1 MSPRCTGRWCGS
13 WRRPRGRC
21 CTRAPWS
28 TSRNAMNRATS
39 PDPSSRSATR
49 RSTASRSA
57 TTLSD
62 HPIAA
67 RWRAVRAERRA
78 ALIPYVTAGYPTPAA
93 CRDALRAA
101 ERAGADFVEVGVPF
115 SDPLA
120 DGPTIQRSTQA
131 ALDQG
136 MTVAGVFD
144 VVREARL
151 GIPVILMTYLN
162 PVLAFGVERFVA
174 EAQAAGASGLLLTD
188 LPAGADPA
196 LERRVADGVVVGS
209 ALVEALGNGGLASA
223 ERLLAELATA
233 VRAGAE
239 QRV

>member
-1 MSPRCTGRWCGS
+1 MPYFAGS
-13 WRRPRGRC
+13 LTLMIDRGKLPC
-21 CTRAPWS
+21 S
-28 TSRNAMNRATS
+28 SRNAMNRATS
-39 PDPSSRSATR
+39 PDPSSRSAIR

-78 ALIPYVTAGYPTPAA
+78 ALIPYVTAGYPTPAT

-136 MTVAGVFD
+136 MTVPRVLEQIRHAAL
-144 VVREARL
+144 E
-151 GIPVILMTYLN
+151 IPVIL
-162 PVLAFGVERFVA
+162 
-174 EAQAAGASGLLLTD
+174 
-188 LPAGADPA
+188 
-196 LERRVADGVVVGS
+196 
-209 ALVEALGNGGLASA
+209 
-223 ERLLAELATA
+223 
-233 VRAGAE
+233 
-239 QRV
+239 

>member
-39 PDPSSRSATR
+39 LDPSSRSAIR

-62 HPIAA
+62 HPIVA

-78 ALIPYVTAGYPTPAA
+78 ALIPYVTAGYPTPAD

-115 SDPLA
+115 SDEHTSELQSLA
-120 DGPTIQRSTQA
+120 
-131 ALDQG
+131 
-136 MTVAGVFD
+136 
-144 VVREARL
+144 
-151 GIPVILMTYLN
+151 YL
-162 PVLAFGVERFVA
+162 VCR
-174 EAQAAGASGLLLTD
+174 LLLEKKKKQQTI
-188 LPAGADPA
+188 LH
-196 LERRVADGVVVGS
+196 S
-209 ALVEALGNGGLASA
+209 
-223 ERLLAELATA
+223 
-233 VRAGAE
+233 
-239 QRV
+239 